1 MYTKLNTRIQKVDML
16 NKKISL
22 SILVATVTV
31 GLLSF
36 SRYVDYRVKQS
47 SSDSVASSV
56 NNPVNNVLGEQ
67 ISKSND
73 YSVTVDNY
81 KKIDNG
87 NTVAFTVT
95 VANTSDHVVQLSPY
109 MQFKLVSSD
118 TNMLSLP
125 AIQKG
130 APLFGGGPLSVGQK
144 VSGNIYY
151 EVSENEQS
159 SLGFYNNDDSNSYIK
174 LVTIKSKMQENQTS
188 LKTNKSSKSDD

>member
-109 MQFKLVSSD
+109 IQFKLVSSD

>member
-1 MYTKLNTRIQKVDML
+1 VYTKLNTRIQKVDML

-31 GLLSF
+31 GILSF

-47 SSDSVASSV
+47 SSDSIASSV
-56 NNPVNNVLGEQ
+56 INPVNNVLGEQ

-118 TNMLSLP
+118 TNTLSLP

-174 LVTIKSKMQENQTS
+174 LVTIKSKMQENQTN

>member
-1 MYTKLNTRIQKVDML
+1 ML

-31 GLLSF
+31 GILSF

-47 SSDSVASSV
+47 SSDSIASSV
-56 NNPVNNVLGEQ
+56 INPVNNVLGEQ

-118 TNMLSLP
+118 TNTLSLP

-174 LVTIKSKMQENQTS
+174 LVTIKSKMQENQTN

>member
-1 MYTKLNTRIQKVDML
+1 MYTKIKASIQKVDML

-47 SSDSVASSV
+47 SSDSVASSE

-130 APLFGGGPLSVGQK
+130 APLFSGGPLSVGQK

>member
-1 MYTKLNTRIQKVDML
+1 MYTKIKASIQKVDML